1 MGDIIYIDNSNSA
14 LAYNFET
21 LLKYLGILAM
31 IFTIRLTFKSTLE
44 FFLTD
49 DKSFISGLT
58 ENSDHRFEMSKND
71 FLEFL
76 LVLEQTVRF
85 L

>member
-1 MGDIIYIDNSNSA
+1 MRGPSVFGNFGNDF
-14 LAYNFET
+14 YNQINFQINT
-21 LLKYLGILAM
+21 RI
-31 IFTIRLTFKSTLE
+31 